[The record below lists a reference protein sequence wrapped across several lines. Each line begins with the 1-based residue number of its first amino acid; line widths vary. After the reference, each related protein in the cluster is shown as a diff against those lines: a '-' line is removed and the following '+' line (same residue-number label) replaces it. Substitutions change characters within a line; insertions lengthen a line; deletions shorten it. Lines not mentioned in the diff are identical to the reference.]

1 MAGMSGGTPRNHPH
15 LSGAALSLI
24 AVAFS
29 ELRRDLR
36 QLLDSNWDEPVRRR
50 AEELS
55 QALALVCQRQGLDTL
70 RTLFRSTGHLTRLSR
85 SDATPLLPDLREKF
99 DSLMREIELG
109 LPKRSD
115 RFKG

>member
-1 MAGMSGGTPRNHPH
+1 MVGMSGSAPNERPPIP
-15 LSGAALSLI
+15 GATLSLI

-55 QALALVCQRQGLDTL
+55 QALALVCQRRGLDTL
-70 RTLFRSTGHLTRLSR
+70 RTLLRSTGHLARLSR
-85 SDATPLLPDLREKF
+85 SDAIPLLPALREKF
-99 DSLMREIELG
+99 ESLMREIELG

-115 RFKG
+115 RFGG